1 MRVLA
6 CLLLVAC
13 GGGGSDPVE
22 GEPLIASS
30 LMAQHDN
37 KPWTPAYGFGRT
49 KGAVFELFL
58 GQQKISCADSFD
70 DKPREGN
77 YAATS
82 VPAPV
87 AVGTYTSSFQLL
99 EVADGKLDSQL
110 GSGSVM
116 LTTATETEV
125 SAVLAFSAMVG
136 NGQFSITGAV
146 TMIRC
151 P

>member
-1 MRVLA
+1 MRVFA

-13 GGGGSDPVE
+13 GGGSETIE

-37 KPWTPAYGFGRT
+37 KPWTPMYGFGRT
-49 KGAVFELFL
+49 KGSVFELFV
-58 GQQKISCADSFD
+58 GQQKISCADTFD
-70 DKPREGN
+70 DKPRDGN
-77 YAATS
+77 YTATS

-87 AVGTYTSSFQLL
+87 TVGTYTSSFQML
-99 EVADGKLDSQL
+99 EVADGALDSQL

-125 SAVLAFSAMVG
+125 SAVLAFSVTLG
-136 NGQFSITGAV
+136 TGQFSITGAV
-146 TMIRC
+146 TMVRC